1 LGEGPYGCHTVVF
14 KVVALE
20 IILLLAAGLLALLA
34 AGPAWRVARRLRR
47 RRRRALYADYF
58 PDDYPRPPRRQRPP

>member
-1 LGEGPYGCHTVVF
+1 M
-14 KVVALE
+14 E